1 MRSDEIT
8 SCNAVTSSHKTISY
22 RHQTPPTPRQFRGGE
37 RRPHNLRQHHVAR
50 AEAGRVICGSVH
62 RRWPGAM
69 VWAGQLLLCFQ
80 AVYLGRKIQLCYLRW
95 LGTVASVAVAAGRE
109 LDPLDTRYPFPT
121 YRWDLHPGMGHFR
134 GHPRAGA
141 PHYGVV
147 TAESVM
153 HVAPIVPS
161 PADPLDSVDPLF
173 ILASDMWEKF

>member
-1 MRSDEIT
+1 MVSGGRTIYGNIMLPERKRGESFV
-8 SCNAVTSSHKTISY
+8 AVSTEDGQEPWY
-22 RHQTPPTPRQFRGGE
+22 
-37 RRPHNLRQHHVAR
+37 
-50 AEAGRVICGSVH
+50 
-62 RRWPGAM
+62 
-69 VWAGQLLLCFQ
+69 GQLLLCFQ

-173 ILASDMWEKF
+173 ILARDMWEKF